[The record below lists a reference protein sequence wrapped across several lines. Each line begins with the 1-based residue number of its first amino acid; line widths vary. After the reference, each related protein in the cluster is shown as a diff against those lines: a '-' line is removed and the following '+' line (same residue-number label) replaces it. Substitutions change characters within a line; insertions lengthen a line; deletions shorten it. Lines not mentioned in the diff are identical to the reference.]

1 MFNLFTEE
9 TKIFNK
15 KIILFYLCVLRIL
28 TTYTIPRGAPLSF
41 KWVQCPV
48 TCVHEKDADPWV
60 ARIHMGIA
68 RVALLGEEGPGPDED
83 IIQPALHRRG
93 RRQVQIVE
101 IEI

>member
-1 MFNLFTEE
+1 MCF
-9 TKIFNK
+9 
-15 KIILFYLCVLRIL
+15 LRIL
-28 TTYTIPRGAPLSF
+28 TTYTIPKEAPRPLSF

-48 TCVHEKDADPWV
+48 TRVPEKDADPWV
-60 ARIHMGIA
+60 AKIHMGIA

>member
-1 MFNLFTEE
+1 MF
-9 TKIFNK
+9 
-15 KIILFYLCVLRIL
+15 LRIL

-48 TCVHEKDADPWV
+48 TCVPEKDADPWV

>member
-1 MFNLFTEE
+1 MTR
-9 TKIFNK
+9 
-15 KIILFYLCVLRIL
+15 V
-28 TTYTIPRGAPLSF
+28 P
-41 KWVQCPV
+41 
-48 TCVHEKDADPWV
+48 EKDADPWV

>member
-1 MFNLFTEE
+1 MLNLAGFNST
-9 TKIFNK
+9 IYSFNNK
-15 KIILFYLCVLRIL
+15 TWVSL
-28 TTYTIPRGAPLSF
+28 TPTPLSF

-48 TCVHEKDADPWV
+48 TRVPEKGADPWV